1 MKNEYKIMWSGL
13 IIQVISIVY
22 LLLCIGLKRTVP
34 GFVTIT
40 MFVGLFM
47 ALISSFRI
55 RKKNIIQEQK
65 KSNTILIFMVIL
77 VAIMLIITFI
87 MK

>member
-1 MKNEYKIMWSGL
+1 MKTSYLYKIMWSGL
-13 IIQVISIVY
+13 IIQILSILF
-22 LLLCIGLKRTVP
+22 LLLCISLKRTVP

-55 RKKNIIQEQK
+55 RKNN
-65 KSNTILIFMVIL
+65 KS
-77 VAIMLIITFI
+77 
-87 MK
+87 

>member
-1 MKNEYKIMWSGL
+1 MWSGL
-13 IIQVISIVY
+13 IIQILSILF
-22 LLLCIGLKRTVP
+22 LLLCISLKRTVP

-55 RKKNIIQEQK
+55 RKNN
-65 KSNTILIFMVIL
+65 KS
-77 VAIMLIITFI
+77 
-87 MK
+87 

>member
-1 MKNEYKIMWSGL
+1 MKTSYLFNIMWSGF
-13 IIQVISIVY
+13 IIQILSI
-22 LLLCIGLKRTVP
+22 LFLFLCFSLKRTVR

-55 RKKNIIQEQK
+55 RKNN
-65 KSNTILIFMVIL
+65 KS
-77 VAIMLIITFI
+77 
-87 MK
+87 